1 MNFENKSILITGGT
15 GTFGKEFVE
24 FFLKNKK
31 FKKLIIFSRD
41 ELKQFEMQKKYNDK
55 RLRYLIGDIRDLDRL
70 KLATKDVDIL
80 IHAAAL
86 KHVPAAEYN
95 PMEVIKTNIYGSNNV
110 ISAAIENNIKNV
122 LALSTDK
129 ACNPINL
136 YGSTKLASE
145 KLFVAAN
152 NIVGKT
158 GIKFSV
164 VRYGNVVGSRGSI
177 IPIFKEKINKGE
189 YTLPI
194 TNEEMTRFWIT
205 PEEAIEFVLK
215 SLKRMKGGETF
226 IPKSPSIKILDLA
239 KSFSPKV
246 KIKII
251 GMRPGEKLHEV
262 LCPKELW
269 NKVIEFKDH
278 YVIEPSITFFDRLN
292 NYEKNILGE
301 VGKKV
306 KKDFEYNSANNQN
319 FFEKKQIEK
328 FVKRNV

>member
-1 MNFENKSILITGGT
+1 M
-15 GTFGKEFVE
+15 
-24 FFLKNKK
+24 
-31 FKKLIIFSRD
+31 
-41 ELKQFEMQKKYNDK
+41 
-55 RLRYLIGDIRDLDRL
+55 IGDIRDLDRL
-70 KLATKDVDIL
+70 KLATKNVDIL

-95 PMEVIKTNIYGSNNV
+95 PMEVIKTNINGSNNV
-110 ISAAIENNIKNV
+110 ISAAIENNIQNV

-129 ACNPINL
+129 ASNPINL

-152 NIVGKT
+152 NIVGQRS
-158 GIKFSV
+158 IKFSV

-177 IPIFKEKINKGE
+177 IPIFKNKIEKGE
-189 YTLPI
+189 YTLPV
-194 TNEEMTRFWIT
+194 TDKEMTRFWIT
-205 PEEAIEFVLK
+205 PVEAIEFVLK

-239 KSFSPKV
+239 KSFSSKV
-246 KIKII
+246 KIKYI
-251 GMRPGEKLHEV
+251 GIRPGEKLHEV

-269 NKVIEFKDH
+269 TKVIEFKDH

-292 NYEKNILGE
+292 NYEKNVLGE
-301 VGKKV
+301 IGKKV
-306 KKDFEYNSANNQN
+306 KKDFEYNSANNPN
-319 FFEKKQIEK
+319 FFKKKQIEE